1 MSYTIKVCLNKKLT
15 RAETKHILD
24 FELPE
29 KLKRDFLVDQ
39 EWGFAYD
46 MDVMIKE
53 DEVKNY
59 IELHAAYGHD
69 YRDFLIAVI
78 NACLNQGF
86 SIIGIKYYW

>member
-1 MSYTIKVCLNKKLT
+1 MSYTIEVYLNKKLT

-24 FELPE
+24 SELPE
-29 KLKRDFLVDQ
+29 KLKGDFWADQ
-39 EWGFAYD
+39 EWGFAHD
-46 MDVMIKE
+46 MDVLIKE
-53 DEVKNY
+53 DEVKSY

-86 SIIGIKYYW
+86 FVIGIKYYW